1 MRSSGEKLWRQA
13 SNVVG
18 STLGNS
24 KSYSKIDLAGVNGVD
39 QQQQQQQQQQ
49 RVHVI
54 AQSSPS
60 GERRSRKGCL
70 AISACILLVIV
81 AVIAV
86 VVGVKVGHKN
96 DNSGAD
102 GAAGVSSSTVSI
114 SSVCNSTL

>member
-1 MRSSGEKLWRQA
+1 
-13 SNVVG
+13 
-18 STLGNS
+18 
-24 KSYSKIDLAGVNGVD
+24 
-39 QQQQQQQQQQ
+39 
-49 RVHVI
+49 
-54 AQSSPS
+54 
-60 GERRSRKGCL
+60 
-70 AISACILLVIV
+70 LLVIV

>member
-24 KSYSKIDLAGVNGVD
+24 KSYSKIDLTGVNGGD
-39 QQQQQQQQQQ
+39 QQQQQQQ

-60 GERRSRKGCL
+60 GERRSRKGCI

>member
-39 QQQQQQQQQQ
+39 QQQQQQQ

-60 GERRSRKGCL
+60 GERRSRKGCI

>member
-39 QQQQQQQQQQ
+39 QQQQQQQ

-60 GERRSRKGCL
+60 GERRSRKGCI

-102 GAAGVSSSTVSI
+102 RAAGASSSTVSI